1 LALYQF
7 AGASSFATNTIVLH
21 WTGWPIRQP
30 LSRQPSNTAQGLNEI
45 YAAEINLAA
54 AVPSLVLPAGDGKNI
69 LTHNLAI
76 PHYITKKAAGRQDLV
91 GGEDI
96 WEQTQVLKW
105 SAFLSS

>member
-1 LALYQF
+1 M
-7 AGASSFATNTIVLH
+7 
-21 WTGWPIRQP
+21 RQP
-30 LSRQPSNTAQGLNEI
+30 TFVKAAKQYSAGSRNEI

-69 LTHNLAI
+69 LTQILAI
-76 PHYITKKAAGRQDLV
+76 PNYIIKKAGRQDLV

>member
-1 LALYQF
+1 M
-7 AGASSFATNTIVLH
+7 
-21 WTGWPIRQP
+21 RQP
-30 LSRQPSNTAQGLNEI
+30 TFVKAAKQYSAGSRNEI

-54 AVPSLVLPAGDGKNI
+54 AVPSDGKNI
-69 LTHNLAI
+69 LTQILAI
-76 PHYITKKAAGRQDLV
+76 PNYIIKKAGRQDLV